1 MTRGYILFESLIS
14 GALLAVAL
22 GTTLSLI
29 ANYRVEVTMAARRA
43 EASALAMATADELMA
58 RPHTT
63 GSQGLTAVPGHSGF
77 RSAWTIISAG
87 LQASSTPPLTS
98 ANAVH
103 KITVTVEY
111 PTSQGPKTMVIER
124 LKRKFPAP

>member
-1 MTRGYILFESLIS
+1 MRRGYILFEALIS

-29 ANYRVEVTMAARRA
+29 SAYRVEVTMAARRA

-63 GSQGLTAVPGHSGF
+63 GSQALAAVPGHSGF
-77 RSAWTIISAG
+77 QSSWVIVSAG
-87 LQASSTPPLTS
+87 LQGSSTPPLTS
-98 ANAVH
+98 ANELH

-111 PTSQGPKTMVIER
+111 PTSQGPKTLVIER
-124 LKRKFPAP
+124 LKRRFN